1 MCAVYPPRFG
11 ACSLVCSLAC
21 SFVFF
26 RPKVVTGTTE
36 SSYKMPVGPSQGPVK
51 ATRSPT
57 KAGKSEGIK
66 NLIGAAENGD
76 LATLRLLLE
85 QGVRVT
91 SANRVRTAQSAN
103 TLDIAISRPRPHT
116 KAVHIDTPTLCV
128 CTLRSA

>member
-1 MCAVYPPRFG
+1 
-11 ACSLVCSLAC
+11 
-21 SFVFF
+21 
-26 RPKVVTGTTE
+26 
-36 SSYKMPVGPSQGPVK
+36 MPVGPSQGPAK

-91 SANRVRTAQSAN
+91 SANRVRTAHSTADRY
-103 TLDIAISRPRPHT
+103 LYPGPA
-116 KAVHIDTPTLCV
+116 HIDT
-128 CTLRSA
+128 

>member
-1 MCAVYPPRFG
+1 MA
-11 ACSLVCSLAC
+11 
-21 SFVFF
+21 
-26 RPKVVTGTTE
+26 
-36 SSYKMPVGPSQGPVK
+36 VGPSQGPVK

-91 SANRVRTAQSAN
+91 SANRVRTSEN
-103 TLDIAISRPRPHT
+103 PLDRRLIDIAIPDP
-116 KAVHIDTPTLCV
+116 PTYY
-128 CTLRSA
+128 T

>member
-1 MCAVYPPRFG
+1 
-11 ACSLVCSLAC
+11 
-21 SFVFF
+21 
-26 RPKVVTGTTE
+26 
-36 SSYKMPVGPSQGPVK
+36 MPVGPSQGPVK

-91 SANRVRTAQSAN
+91 SANRVRTAHVP
-103 TLDIAISRPRPHT
+103 DRR
-116 KAVHIDTPTLCV
+116 
-128 CTLRSA
+128 